1 MPIFFFFS
9 KGISVEYMP
18 LGCFTNASQTIPSL
32 ESDNATYLDG
42 DFETRENVVKKCAL
56 ETAKKGYKLF
66 VMHNLKACHSGP
78 DAHLIDFTD
87 LEGCGPG
94 NEDEVYLVGG
104 EIIKTEFE
112 LFTLMTHLL
121 YYMAP
126 KGVHIFQRL
135 FFN

>member
-1 MPIFFFFS
+1 M
-9 KGISVEYMP
+9 EYLP

-42 DFETRENVVKKCAL
+42 DFEIRENVVKKCAL

-87 LEGCGPG
+87 LEVCGLG
-94 NEDEVYLVGG
+94 NEDEVYSVGG

-112 LFTLMTHLL
+112 LFTPITHLL

-135 FFN
+135 FFY